1 MPATPAARTTLPMEQ
16 TQGHLEKGL
25 TFLRQTVLCICL
37 FGTLCAVNAL
47 GECIHRTQM
56 SLPFVP
62 IPRDPPLPRPPCHQ
76 SCNLARAK
84 VFALPKVI
92 TTWIF
97 HHHCLLGPPLS
108 RSKRSAICF
117 LLVPGCCVDPPRR
130 LACHHL
136 FFFSCENLLWSHKH
150 GCKEKE

>member
-1 MPATPAARTTLPMEQ
+1 MEQ

-84 VFALPKVI
+84 VFALPKVK

-97 HHHCLLGPPLS
+97 HHHYLLGPPLS
-108 RSKRSAICF
+108 RSIRRAICF

-130 LACHHL
+130 LPCHHL